1 MLRIGLIYNKS
12 SGQRFKHKKIV
23 KLKTVLLKY
32 GSLQEFEVKNPFELL
47 TEKDNLTNNFD
58 LIVIAGGDGTVN
70 GMLNILQETM
80 PPLLLFPFGSGNDIS
95 RSCHKNFKINK
106 IDYALHQFQID
117 EVDLIEVSNG
127 NKNYCVTV
135 ACVGT
140 DSRVSKRAAR
150 FPRILASARYI
161 LASLIEIFLNEPN
174 EILIKTND
182 FNYSGEVSVCS
193 LANTSQ
199 YGGGIHISPNSMIS
213 DSQLELV
220 LVKKLNRAN
229 LLGLFILLIFQLHT
243 KSRKV
248 DIIRVNKVEVSAPS
262 EAIEV
267 WADGQFMSHLPA
279 EIRLADFKMKVLRV

>member
-12 SGQRFKHKKIV
+12 SGQRFKYKKIV
-23 KLKTVLLKY
+23 KLKTILLKY
-32 GSLQEFEVKNPFELL
+32 GSLQEFEVKNPFELHI
-47 TEKDNLTNNFD
+47 EKDNLIKNFD
-58 LIVIAGGDGTVN
+58 LIVIAGGDGTIN
-70 GMLNILQETM
+70 GVVNILKESM
-80 PPLLLFPFGSGNDIS
+80 PPVLLFPFGSGNDIS

-106 IDYALHQFQID
+106 IGNALQQFQID
-117 EVDLIEVSNG
+117 EVDLIEVSNE
-127 NKNYCVTV
+127 NKSYCVTV

-150 FPRILASARYI
+150 LPRLLASARYI
-161 LASLIEIFLNEPN
+161 LASLVEIFLNEPN
-174 EILIKTND
+174 EIRLKIKD
-182 FNYSGEVSVCS
+182 YNYSGEVSVCS

-199 YGGGIHISPNSMIS
+199 YGGGIHISPNSIIS

-220 LVKKLNRAN
+220 LVKKLNRAK

-248 DIIRVNKVEVSAPS
+248 EIIKVNKVEVSAPS
-262 EAIEV
+262 ETIEI
-267 WADGQFMSHLPA
+267 WADGQFMSYLPA